1 MTWQQKT
8 NPTRTPA
15 GGADV
20 GAKLF
25 GTWEI
30 DEIAYEDPS
39 TERYI
44 SVTPVA
50 HTAGRHASKQF
61 QKSQISIVE
70 RFINRLMQSENT
82 GKKQQNLNF
91 VREAFELIHERT
103 EENPCRCSLPPSRTP
118 RRSRTVRL
126 KYGGI
131 SVPKAVDVAPQRR
144 VDQALKFLAEG
155 VHNDSFKTQTS
166 VPRPLHA
173 SLLARPT
180 TTSRRTRSVRRRKSA
195 SRRPL
200 TDSTPSSF
208 LDVTDHRVRTL
219 RSRADRSFDRSRHA
233 RPTWCRSLED
243 DKTLPLTGM
252 DEVCLSASSALVDRS
267 TEPWVWSS
275 EWRSFWSSSPY
286 RRRCCSLWRW

>member
-1 MTWQQKT
+1 MAAEDQ
-8 NPTRTPA
+8 PDPDAPA

-20 GAKLF
+20 GAQLF

-61 QKSQISIVE
+61 QKSEISIVE
-70 RFINRLMQSENT
+70 RFINRLMQTEDNT
-82 GKKQQNLNF
+82 GKKQQTLNF

-103 EENPCRCSLPPSRTP
+103 EENPIQILVTAVENSAP
-118 RRSRTVRL
+118 REETVRL

-155 VHNDSFKTQTS
+155 VHNDSFKSSTS
-166 VPRPLHA
+166 VPEAIA
-173 SLLARPT
+173 SQ
-180 TTSRRTRSVRRRKSA
+180 
-195 SRRPL
+195 
-200 TDSTPSSF
+200 
-208 LDVTDHRVRTL
+208 
-219 RSRADRSFDRSRHA
+219 
-233 RPTWCRSLED
+233 
-243 DKTLPLTGM
+243 LTGAANY
-252 DEVCLSASSALVDRS
+252 DVQTYAVSQKEEKERVAAAAR
-267 TEPWVWSS
+267 
-275 EWRSFWSSSPY
+275 
-286 RRRCCSLWRW
+286 